1 MQRTIRIDDL
11 LTRLGLTQ
19 AQLAEKV
26 GVTAMT
32 VWRWKTYGVPKNG
45 PARALIE
52 RLAKE
57 TAQ

>member
-19 AQLAEKV
+19 AQFAAKA
-26 GVTAMT
+26 GVTTMT
-32 VWRWKTYGVPKNG
+32 VWRWKKNGVPENG

-52 RLAKE
+52 RMADE
-57 TAQ
+57 AAQ

>member
-19 AQLAEKV
+19 AQLAAKA

-32 VWRWKTYGVPKNG
+32 VWRWKKYGVPENG
-45 PARALIE
+45 SARAFLE
-52 RLAKE
+52 RLAE
-57 TAQ
+57 EAAQ